1 MTRPEPLEESH
12 PDETGRRDFL
22 SSLAAI
28 FVGGIVTLPPL
39 VIGVVAALDPLRR
52 GGGDSGHVMV
62 TRLAA
67 LPDSGV
73 PRRFSITST
82 RVDAWTTHQSTPIGA
97 VYLRRDGD
105 GVTALNTVCPHAGC
119 FVGIK
124 SDESGFACP
133 CHGSSF
139 AIDGAVDD
147 PNSPSPRAMD
157 ALDVEIRNGDEV
169 WVRFQNFLPGREEKT
184 PV

>member
-1 MTRPEPLEESH
+1 MTPPEPLEETS
-12 PDETGRRDFL
+12 PDETPRRDFL

-28 FVGGIVTLPPL
+28 FIGGIAALPPL
-39 VIGVVAALDPLRR
+39 VIGAVAALDPLRR
-52 GGGDSGHVMV
+52 GGGDKGMVMV
-62 TRLAA
+62 TRLA
-67 LPDSGV
+67 GV
-73 PRRFSITST
+73 PDGGAPRKFSITST
-82 RVDAWTTHQSTPIGA
+82 RSDAWTTHRSAPIGA
-97 VYLRRDGD
+97 VYLRKNGD
-105 GVTALNTVCPHAGC
+105 SVTALHTVCPHAGC
-119 FVGIK
+119 FVGVK

-147 PNSPSPRAMD
+147 PDSPSPRGMD
-157 ALDVEIRNGDEV
+157 VLDVEIRNGDEV